1 MNIRTHKGAKMT
13 GGLGAVVII
22 AHLVA
27 AIGFG
32 MAAAQWMSGAAIG
45 LVLLVGAFIH
55 VARANHGKRP
65 TLKRHS
71 VS

>member
-1 MNIRTHKGAKMT
+1 MNIHTHKGAKMT
-13 GGLGAVVII
+13 GGLGAVVIA

-45 LVLLVGAFIH
+45 LVLLVGALLH
-55 VARANHGKRP
+55 VARANHGKKS
-65 TLKRHS
+65 LH
-71 VS
+71 

>member
-1 MNIRTHKGAKMT
+1 MNIHTHKGAKMT

-45 LVLLVGAFIH
+45 LVLLVGALIH
-55 VARANHGKRP
+55 LTRAQHGK
-65 TLKRHS
+65 TSDL
-71 VS
+71 

>member
-1 MNIRTHKGAKMT
+1 MT

-32 MAAAQWMSGAAIG
+32 MVAAQWMSGAAIG
-45 LVLLVGAFIH
+45 LVLLVGALIH
-55 VARANHGKRP
+55 VARANHGKKS
-65 TLKRHS
+65 LH
-71 VS
+71 

>member
-1 MNIRTHKGAKMT
+1 MNIHTHKAAKMT
-13 GGLGAVVII
+13 GGLGAVVIV

-45 LVLLVGAFIH
+45 LVLLLGALAH
-55 VARANHGKRP
+55 VVRANHGK
-65 TLKRHS
+65 K
-71 VS
+71 

>member
-1 MNIRTHKGAKMT
+1 MNIHTHKGAKVT
-13 GGLGAVVII
+13 GGMGAVVII

-45 LVLLVGAFIH
+45 LVLLVGAVIH
-55 VARANHGKRP
+55 AAMANHGK
-65 TLKRHS
+65 KS
-71 VS
+71 NY

>member
-1 MNIRTHKGAKMT
+1 MNIHTHKVAKMT
-13 GGLGAVVII
+13 GGLGAAVVV

-45 LVLLVGAFIH
+45 LVLLVGALAH
-55 VARANHGKRP
+55 VARANHGKES
-65 TLKRHS
+65 RH
-71 VS
+71 

>member
-1 MNIRTHKGAKMT
+1 MNIHTHKGVKMT

-45 LVLLVGAFIH
+45 LVLLVGALIH
-55 VARANHGKRP
+55 LTRAQHGK
-65 TLKRHS
+65 TSDL
-71 VS
+71 

>member
-1 MNIRTHKGAKMT
+1 MNIHRHKGAKVT
-13 GGLGAVVII
+13 GGLGTIVII

-45 LVLLVGAFIH
+45 LVLLAGALIH
-55 VARANHGKRP
+55 VARANHGKKSFR
-65 TLKRHS
+65 
-71 VS
+71 

>member
-45 LVLLVGAFIH
+45 LVLLVGALIH
-55 VARANHGKRP
+55 VALAKHR
-65 TLKRHS
+65 
-71 VS
+71 